1 MEKQEQPL
9 TTDYIDSEAQAASP
23 NLYTQQSSPSKGTPL
38 TSNPIP
44 EADYISFTDGE
55 AVQKETLCKSQ
66 NLRLESRENTTRA

>member
-1 MEKQEQPL
+1 MELKQEQPL
-9 TTDYIDSEAQAASP
+9 TTDYIDSEAQGP
-23 NLYTQQSSPSKGTPL
+23 QLYAQQSSPSKGTPL